1 MPGLRVHRSVARPAT
16 GAMPATERAGAML
29 GSVQLRRAALAFL
42 SASGI
47 VASGV
52 LGAAVVLVARPQPA
66 LAAGCT
72 RAAPSAAAHGASIDA
87 LRSPAWTAADLTG
100 SVPLT
105 DGRRLWLYGD
115 TITSGLGP
123 TGGAVSRSFT
133 ARNSAIVQERGCLTP
148 LLQGSGPTAGSW
160 IPQLGAEWSWPGDGY
175 ARDGTVWVYAT
186 RLGEIGPG
194 VFGFEARA
202 VDLVEVDQA
211 TLTIRRV
218 HRNRYA
224 AAPVLLGSS
233 VTTDGTW
240 TYVYGRDERGSKR
253 NTYVARVPAA
263 NPLAT
268 TTYWTGAAWSTDAGQ
283 ARPIFTTDVVGGPA
297 FDDLGPAYGAK
308 RFVAAVK
315 DGEFLTS
322 SVELYT
328 APGPAGPWAK
338 VTTVP
343 AAGLADRLG
352 DVDLHGVAPRHRRR
366 HGRPAPDVEHQQL
379 RRGGR
384 GARRAR
390 LRRGAPRRAREPP
403 RARRRPGGA
412 GRQRRRD
419 RGRSGPGHPHARGR
433 HAGRPGGS
441 SRLIGGRVVAFPI
454 AGQAGV
460 PAAATS
466 VVATFTVVD
475 PRLSGFLTVFPC
487 GRAMP
492 VASSLNYLAGEVVPN
507 TITASLGTG
516 GAVCV
521 YPQHDLDLVV
531 DVAASIGP
539 GGHGFAGVAPTR
551 LLDTRS
557 GLGGRRLPAGG
568 QIAVAVSGRGGVP
581 AGAVAAAVNVTAT
594 EASRAGY
601 VTAWPCDQPR
611 PLASVV
617 NIVPGVTRA
626 DNAVVRLSA
635 RGEVCLYSQSPTE
648 LIVDVSGYYGA
659 GAGGAHQ
666 AVVPMRRLDTRN
678 GQGGHGRP
686 GGGQILTL
694 PIAGRDGI
702 PTAARAVRVNL
713 VAVAPS
719 APTFVTAYPC
729 GRYPPTVSNLN
740 LEPAGAFRAN
750 GATVPLDANGQLCLF
765 TLASTDLVLD
775 IEGWV
780 T

>member
-1 MPGLRVHRSVARPAT
+1 M
-16 GAMPATERAGAML
+16 
-29 GSVQLRRAALAFL
+29 
-42 SASGI
+42 
-47 VASGV
+47 
-52 LGAAVVLVARPQPA
+52 
-66 LAAGCT
+66 
-72 RAAPSAAAHGASIDA
+72 
-87 LRSPAWTAADLTG
+87 
-100 SVPLT
+100 
-105 DGRRLWLYGD
+105 
-115 TITSGLGP
+115 
-123 TGGAVSRSFT
+123 
-133 ARNSAIVQERGCLTP
+133 
-148 LLQGSGPTAGSW
+148 
-160 IPQLGAEWSWPGDGY
+160 
-175 ARDGTVWVYAT
+175 
-186 RLGEIGPG
+186 
-194 VFGFEARA
+194 
-202 VDLVEVDQA
+202 
-211 TLTIRRV
+211 
-218 HRNRYA
+218 
-224 AAPVLLGSS
+224 
-233 VTTDGTW
+233 TTDGTW

-263 NPLAT
+263 NPLGT
-268 TTYWTGAAWSTDAGQ
+268 TTYWTGATWSTDPGQ

-315 DGEFLTS
+315 DGEFLAS

-338 VTTVP
+338 VTTLQAPGLATDSGTWTYLASLHGIDAATGGLHLTWNINSFDGAAVERDVHAYGEVHRAVPVNLRVPSGAPGVP
-343 AAGLADRLG
+343 AASTVGAAGGLAPVTPTRV
-352 DVDLHGVAPRHRRR
+352 VDTRVG
-366 HGRPAPDVEHQQL
+366 Q
-379 RRGGR
+379 
-384 GARRAR
+384 
-390 LRRGAPRRAREPP
+390 
-403 RARRRPGGA
+403 
-412 GRQRRRD
+412 
-419 RGRSGPGHPHARGR
+419 
-433 HAGRPGGS
+433 GGS
-441 SRLIGGRVVAFPI
+441 SRLVGGRVVAFPI

-475 PRLSGFLTVFPC
+475 PKLSGFLTVFPC

-492 VASSLNYLAGEVVPN
+492 VASSLNYLAREVVPN

-531 DVAASIGP
+531 DVGASIGP
-539 GGHGFAGVAPTR
+539 GGHGFAGVPPTR

-557 GLGGRRLPAGG
+557 GLGGHRLPAGG
-568 QIAVAVSGRGGVP
+568 QIAVAVTGRGGVP
-581 AGAVAAAVNVTAT
+581 AGAVAAAVNITAT
-594 EASRAGY
+594 EASWAGY

-617 NIVPGVTRA
+617 NIAPGVTRA
-626 DNAVVRLSA
+626 DNAVVRLST
-635 RGEVCLYSQSPTE
+635 RGELCLYSQSPTE

-686 GGGQILTL
+686 GSAQILTL

-702 PTAARAVRVNL
+702 PPTARAVRVNL

-719 APTFVTAYPC
+719 GPTFVTAYPC

-750 GATVPLDANGQLCLF
+750 GATVPLDASGQLCLF
-765 TLASTDLVLD
+765 TLASTDLVVD

-780 T
+780 TAGVSPAP